1 MKVKS
6 VGASDEQISWG
17 SNDDPRD
24 ILDEGTIYEVDR
36 KEVHTW
42 HTKYYLKGEEVHT
55 WHTKSYLKGIEG
67 AFNSVCFEIVEDID
81 VDTSDSP
88 EK

>member
-1 MKVKS
+1 MKVKY

-24 ILDEGTIYEVDR
+24 ILDEGNIYEVDR

-42 HTKYYLKGEEVHT
+42 HTKY
-55 WHTKSYLKGIEG
+55 YLKGIEG